1 MKLQELFNKFNSMT
15 TVEEKISFLKSCRDD
30 KSIKFNI
37 EYDNIITMLYS
48 DQQSESESESD
59 VLNVTV

>member
-48 DQQSESESESD
+48 DQQSESESA
-59 VLNVTV
+59 

>member
-1 MKLQELFNKFNSMT
+1 MKGYIMKLQELFNKFNSMT

-48 DQQSESESESD
+48 DQQSESESA
-59 VLNVTV
+59 

>member
-1 MKLQELFNKFNSMT
+1 MKIQELFDKFNSMT

-37 EYDNIITMLYS
+37 
-48 DQQSESESESD
+48 
-59 VLNVTV
+59 